1 MTSLDEAVAVPLRI
15 PFAELSDSVGVPL
28 GPSRWLRVDQSR
40 IDLFADA
47 TDDHQWIHVD
57 RERARAGP
65 YGGTI
70 AHGFLT
76 LSLVAPML
84 KDMLAVED
92 VAGALNYGLERVRFP
107 AAVPAGR
114 EVRARGSIKAAEPT
128 ASGTRVVLSLV
139 IEVHTQEKPACVFDL
154 VILYTP
160 AQPG

>member
-1 MTSLDEAVAVPLRI
+1 MTSLEATTAAPLRI
-15 PFAELSDSVGVPL
+15 PFAQLSGAVGATL

-57 RERARAGP
+57 RERAQAGP

-76 LSLVAPML
+76 LSLVAPLL
-84 KDMLAVED
+84 KDMLVVED

-107 AAVPAGR
+107 SAVPAGR
-114 EVRARGSIKAAEPT
+114 EIRARGSITAAEPS

-139 IEVHTQEKPACVFDL
+139 IEVHKQEKPACVLDL
-154 VILYTP
+154 VVLYTP
-160 AQPG
+160 AARR